1 MVLEFDFA
9 SSHSMKT
16 VVIAVLRARNS
27 LNALDIFQEI
37 SLQFPRNFNG
47 KYLKALI
54 NPRSI
59 QSCHFC

>member
-1 MVLEFDFA
+1 MVFEFDFA

-47 KYLKALI
+47 
-54 NPRSI
+54 N
-59 QSCHFC
+59 